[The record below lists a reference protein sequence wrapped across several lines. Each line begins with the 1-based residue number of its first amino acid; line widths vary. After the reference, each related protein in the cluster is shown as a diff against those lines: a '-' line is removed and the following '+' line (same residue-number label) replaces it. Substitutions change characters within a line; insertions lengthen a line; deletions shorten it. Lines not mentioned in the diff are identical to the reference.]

1 MAYGKIYI
9 ADLSKKV
16 TDLFNE
22 LIDAKKLNEKEF
34 IGSFKEKY
42 PKDYDLLV
50 YEWEFKVH
58 AFKKNKKGHHVPHPI
73 RPDSVVLWTTMWSC
87 NHSLLGTILS

>member
-9 ADLSKKV
+9 ADQSKKV

-34 IGSFKEKY
+34 ISYFKEKFAQE
-42 PKDYDLLV
+42 PHDL
-50 YEWEFKVH
+50 
-58 AFKKNKKGHHVPHPI
+58 P
-73 RPDSVVLWTTMWSC
+73 
-87 NHSLLGTILS
+87 